1 MNEIPR
7 VYVTRRIPEPG
18 RERLETRCEVHT
30 WPEATAPSHDRLVQ
44 RVGDV
49 EADALFCTVA
59 DTVDTAVMDASP
71 NLRSVATMSVGYDH
85 IDLEAAAERDI
96 AVGHTPGVL
105 SETTAD
111 LAWALLMAAARRI
124 VEADRTVHAD
134 EWETWGPMV
143 LLGQDVH
150 DATLGVVGLGGIGT
164 AFARRTAGFDMEVL
178 YTHTAP
184 NEAAEAELASYGI
197 EADYCQLG
205 ELLDRVDFLS
215 LHVPLLDETKGM
227 IGEAEL
233 RRLDDD
239 AVLVNTARGKLVD
252 TDALETALDQGWIRH
267 AALDV
272 TDPEPLPA
280 DHPLLRHAPEKLTVT
295 PHIGSASIETRGE
308 MATMTADNL
317 LAGLRGE
324 TPPHSALADA
334 GYE

>member
-1 MNEIPR
+1 
-7 VYVTRRIPEPG
+7 
-18 RERLETRCEVHT
+18 
-30 WPEATAPSHDRLVQ
+30 
-44 RVGDV
+44 
-49 EADALFCTVA
+49 
-59 DTVDTAVMDASP
+59 MDASP
-71 NLRSVATMSVGYDH
+71 NLRSIATMSVGYDH
-85 IDLEAAAERDI
+85 VDLAAAAEREV

-134 EWETWGPMV
+134 EWEAWGPMV
-143 LLGQDVH
+143 LLGRDVH

-164 AFARRTAGFDMEVL
+164 AFARRAAGFDMEVL
-178 YTHTAP
+178 YSHTGR
-184 NEAAEAELASYGI
+184 NEAAEAELARDGI
-197 EADYCQLG
+197 EAEYCELE

-215 LHVPLLDETKGM
+215 LHVPLVAETEGM

-233 RRLDDD
+233 RRLDDE
-239 AVLVNTARGKLVD
+239 AVLINTARGKLVD
-252 TDALETALDQGWIRH
+252 AAALETALAEGWIRH

-272 TDPEPLPA
+272 TDPEPLPG

-295 PHIGSASIETRGE
+295 PHVGSASIETRGE